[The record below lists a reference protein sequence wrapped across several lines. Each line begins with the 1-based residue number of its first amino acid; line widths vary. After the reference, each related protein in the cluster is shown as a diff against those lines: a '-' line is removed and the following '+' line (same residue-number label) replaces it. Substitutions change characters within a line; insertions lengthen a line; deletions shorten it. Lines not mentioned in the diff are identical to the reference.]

1 MSEVGTH
8 TSTVRWLLRLGIGVA
23 IVGIAVVLTLA
34 LRPAPSKATGVV
46 DGPVVAV
53 SSPGAYYP
61 NALVGGGL
69 SLRGDCLML
78 GDAVVFWPAGTSW
91 DAESQ
96 SVVFSGDFAGAV
108 SVGSHFVGGGGVYS
122 PTDDFL
128 RGLGP
133 AGDVLR
139 DCVAATGAR
148 DLTLAYP

>member
-1 MSEVGTH
+1 M
-8 TSTVRWLLRLGIGVA
+8 RLGVGLATVVTAVA
-23 IVGIAVVLTLA
+23 LTLA
-34 LRPAPSKATGVV
+34 LRPGPSEATGVV

-53 SSPGAYYP
+53 SRTGAAYP
-61 NALVGGGL
+61 MALVQGNL
-69 SLRGDCLML
+69 NLRGDCLML

-96 SVVFSGDFAGAV
+96 SVVFSGDFDGAV
-108 SVGSHFVGGGGVYS
+108 RIGSHFEGGGGVYS

-128 RGLGP
+128 RGLGA

-148 DLTLAYP
+148 NLTLAYP